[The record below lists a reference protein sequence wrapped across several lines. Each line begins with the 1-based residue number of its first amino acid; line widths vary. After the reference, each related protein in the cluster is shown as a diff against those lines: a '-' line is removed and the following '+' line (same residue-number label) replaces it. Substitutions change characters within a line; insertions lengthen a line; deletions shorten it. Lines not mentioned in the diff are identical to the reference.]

1 MKKLISMRIEP
12 GLKKFI
18 EEYAEKDRRNFSNFM
33 LNSTIRYIENQWG
46 VRWED
51 VRLEYIE
58 KAEQENG
65 QE

>member
-1 MKKLISMRIEP
+1 MISMRIEP